1 MRSVDLFD
9 GYLQGTLSTEE
20 HEQFETR
27 LKTDLVFE
35 QAFEQH
41 KTLVGTLQKR
51 AEQEAFK
58 AQLKAIHTEAFGNDA
73 RVISIKQEGFFQRF
87 GKTAFIAA
95 STGLIAVTTTI
106 ALLSAG
112 GYLLKQQSN
121 ELTDLKREVV
131 ELKYSQN
138 GIVSAFTNQPAPP
151 RYAPANLEGS
161 GFALNN
167 NGFVITSW
175 HTISDADSIFIEN
188 KFLERTLA
196 KVMISDPKLDIAILK
211 IETDTVYKNW
221 NVPFTYAT
229 KPSDLGEKVFTLG
242 FPRKEVVYGEGA
254 LSALSGHYNDTTMY
268 QVSIPVNPG
277 NSGGPVM
284 DEQGNIIGMIRG
296 KLSSA
301 EGTSYAVKISDILNS
316 INSSNTEGLNV
327 NVSKKGLRNLK
338 RVEQIKRINPY
349 VFNVM
354 VYKEN

>member
-9 GYLQGTLSTEE
+9 AYLNGQLNAEE
-20 HEQFETR
+20 KAHFEWR
-27 LKTDLVFE
+27 LKNEDVFSK
-35 QAFEQH
+35 AFDQH
-41 KTLVGTLQKR
+41 KTLLDTLSTHSKR
-51 AEQEAFK
+51 ED
-58 AQLKAIHTEAFGNDA
+58 LKAKLKQFHSESFGKDA
-73 RVISIKQEGFFQRF
+73 KVISIKQNSFMERF

-95 STGLIAVTTTI
+95 STGLVAVVTTI

-112 GYLLKQQSN
+112 GYLLKKQSN
-121 ELTDLKREVV
+121 EITDLKREVV

-138 GIVSAFTNQPAPP
+138 GIVTAFINQPTKQ

-175 HTISDADSIFIEN
+175 HTINGADSIFIEN
-188 KFLERTLA
+188 KFTERTLA
-196 KVMISDPKLDIAILK
+196 KVMISDPKLDIAVLK

-221 NVPFTYAT
+221 NVPFSYSG

-242 FPRKEVVYGEGA
+242 FPRKEVVYGEGS
-254 LSALSGHYNDTTMY
+254 LSALSGHLNDTTMY

-316 INSSNTEGLNV
+316 INSSKTEGLVLNA
-327 NVSKKGLRNLK
+327 SKKSLKNLK
-338 RVEQIKRINPY
+338 RVDQIKKVNPY
-349 VFNVM
+349 VFNIM